1 MNNLVDFYLA
11 FKARTVSD
19 IVELLVAKRYPDFK
33 LTSSLQDVV
42 YDFINETCLSADYLT
57 RNALKDITGVKLD
70 QDSNSLLRIFVEYGA
85 VTRAELKSNAQV
97 FEIYKFIVDATIFY
111 TCICGRANTRLEGYV
126 NFDDLEREVLRD
138 VYLNDSQ
145 SLRKAIK
152 KNEEDIRAILME
164 DLKANDDFNNQLF
177 DPSFKID
184 YKAVGDNLY
193 IGEVVYN
200 NADLDKYE
208 AHEIEHVK
216 KAYDIDLFLAGT
228 ELISLDMIER
238 NLARQGIKILYRV
251 PEFVLDKKTYLN
263 NFLDTTGIFCV
274 SSNLIPT
281 INYSYTVK
289 NDDIVDQF
297 ANAEYEVGIY
307 KDSKLPS
314 NFNLYEAKYLL
325 LEFEGETEEFK
336 NVVKR
341 AQTTSD
347 IVIVNEIPKRDALV
361 LLKDGIKYFVKG
373 R

>member
-11 FKARTVSD
+11 FKARTVTD
-19 IVELLVAKRYPDFK
+19 IVELLVEKRYPDFK
-33 LTSSLQDVV
+33 LTNSLQDVI
-42 YDFINETCLSADYLT
+42 YDFLNETCLSADYLT

-85 VTRAELKSNAQV
+85 VTRAELKSNSGI
-97 FEIYKFIVDATIFY
+97 FEIYKFIVDAIMFY
-111 TCICGRANTRLEGYV
+111 VGVCGRANTRVVGYV
-126 NFDDLEREVLRD
+126 NFDDIEKEVLRS
-138 VYLNDSQ
+138 VYLNDSP

-152 KNEEDIRAILME
+152 RSEEDIRVILME
-164 DLKANDDFNNQLF
+164 DLKKNDDFNNQLF
-177 DPSFKID
+177 DPSFRID
-184 YKAVGDNLY
+184 YKAIGDNLY
-193 IGEVVYN
+193 MGEVVYRN
-200 NADLDKYE
+200 DDLNKYE
-208 AHEIEHVK
+208 EHEIAHVK

-228 ELISLDMIER
+228 ELITLDMIER
-238 NLARQGIKILYRV
+238 NLAGGAIKILFKV

-274 SSNLIPT
+274 SSNLIPI

-297 ANAEYEVGIY
+297 VHAEYEVGIY

-314 NFNLYEAKYLL
+314 NFNLFEAKYLL
-325 LEFEGETEEFK
+325 LEFEGENEEFK

-361 LLKDGIKYFVKG
+361 LLKEGIKYFVKG